1 MSASADLSLSTPT
14 LPAAQHST
22 LEKLIVAVLDR
33 TIDSA
38 EGIRQVFAN
47 RRKRRAWRQDLPWN
61 VGMDH
66 LAETGCPPWI
76 HRP

>member
-14 LPAAQHST
+14 LPAAQRSA
-22 LEKLIVAVLDR
+22 LEKLIVAVLDHA
-33 TIDSA
+33 IDA
-38 EGIRQVFAN
+38 DEGVRHALLN

>member
-1 MSASADLSLSTPT
+1 MRTSADLSLSSPT
-14 LPAAQHST
+14 ITAAQRSS
-22 LEKLIVAVLDR
+22 LERAIVAVLDHA
-33 TIDSA
+33 IDAA
-38 EGIRQVFAN
+38 ESVQQAILS